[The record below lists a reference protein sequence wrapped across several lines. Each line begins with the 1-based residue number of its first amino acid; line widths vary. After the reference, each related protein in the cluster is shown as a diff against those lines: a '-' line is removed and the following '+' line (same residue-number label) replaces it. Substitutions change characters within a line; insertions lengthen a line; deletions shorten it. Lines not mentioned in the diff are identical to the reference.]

1 MTWGSH
7 TEKSSEVEGALR
19 MAEPELNAEM
29 LLDLGFIDVG
39 RWQPNG
45 DYINYQLDGWSVE
58 MLLAPC
64 LVRWLVVIAKAPCL
78 TGQDPKELPRL
89 SGELRMARTG
99 RNARRWLC

>member
-1 MTWGSH
+1 MFLTDPQWLTALATLVTSLASLVWAFRRRGGG
-7 TEKSSEVEGALR
+7 EGTDV
-19 MAEPELNAEM
+19 M
-29 LLDLGFIDVG
+29 LS
-39 RWQPNG
+39 
-45 DYINYQLDGWSVE
+45 WSVE